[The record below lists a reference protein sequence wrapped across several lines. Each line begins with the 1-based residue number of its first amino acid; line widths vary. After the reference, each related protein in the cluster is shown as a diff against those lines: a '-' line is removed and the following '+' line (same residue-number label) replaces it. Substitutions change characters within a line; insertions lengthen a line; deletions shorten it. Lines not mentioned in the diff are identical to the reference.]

1 VDEGSLQSIGGLAV
15 NTRRRSRPDGDK
27 RASRE
32 IRPTYSVA
40 PDDDLYGS
48 PRSWNGAMMEESATP
63 HALRTDLR
71 RDGDGRLR
79 RPPFP
84 SDVADE
90 RSSLWGM
97 QWIGAVFLV
106 GAVFLFAHSAQPFAT
121 AVGQHVRDA
130 FAEDLT
136 SIDLPPA
143 VARAFGVLPSSGT
156 AQVTMAVPDL
166 QVVLPVRGDVIQ
178 QFSAVSPEIVLQSRP
193 GSAVLA
199 AAEGLVDSA
208 GDSQASG
215 YYVTIDHGSLGQTL
229 YSHLGSLRVHA
240 QEYVTA
246 GEILGYLPS
255 KSGQLTFGYIR
266 SGAYQNPVALLR
278 IAKP

>member
-1 VDEGSLQSIGGLAV
+1 M

-27 RASRE
+27 RAGRE

-48 PRSWNGAMMEESATP
+48 PRSWNGAMMDETATP
-63 HALRTDLR
+63 HSVRTDLR
-71 RDGDGRLR
+71 RDGEGRLR

-84 SDVADE
+84 REAADD
-90 RSSLWGM
+90 RPSLWGM
-97 QWIGAVFLV
+97 QLIGAIFMT
-106 GAVFLFAHSAQPFAT
+106 GAVFLFAHSAQPFAMS
-121 AVGQHVRDA
+121 VRQHVRDA
-130 FAEDLT
+130 FVEDLT

-156 AQVTMAVPDL
+156 AQVTMAIPDL
-166 QVVLPVRGDVIQ
+166 QVVFPVRGDVVQ
-178 QFSAVSPEIVLQSRP
+178 RFSTVSPEIVLQARP
-193 GSAVLA
+193 GSAVVA
-199 AAEGLVDSA
+199 AAEGLVASA

-215 YYVTIDHGSLGQTL
+215 YYVTIDHGSFGQTL
-229 YSHLGSLRVHA
+229 YSHLGSLRVHP

-246 GEILGYLPS
+246 GEVLGYLPN